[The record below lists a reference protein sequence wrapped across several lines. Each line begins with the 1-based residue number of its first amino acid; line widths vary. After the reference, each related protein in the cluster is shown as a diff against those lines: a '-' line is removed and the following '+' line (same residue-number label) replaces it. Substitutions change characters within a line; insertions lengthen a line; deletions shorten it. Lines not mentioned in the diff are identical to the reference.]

1 MFKTSLGLNIIVAP
15 HVCQLRCR
23 SIKFFKEKTG
33 KGNVVFGK
41 WNVYGEFLL
50 QQTITKVHGRQGAST
65 PIWVGNW
72 KLYLFPIISER
83 NLFMGG
89 QFNKF
94 KL

>member
-1 MFKTSLGLNIIVAP
+1 MFKTSLGLNVIVAP

-33 KGNVVFGK
+33 KGNVVGK

-89 QFNKF
+89 QFNKCT
-94 KL
+94 L